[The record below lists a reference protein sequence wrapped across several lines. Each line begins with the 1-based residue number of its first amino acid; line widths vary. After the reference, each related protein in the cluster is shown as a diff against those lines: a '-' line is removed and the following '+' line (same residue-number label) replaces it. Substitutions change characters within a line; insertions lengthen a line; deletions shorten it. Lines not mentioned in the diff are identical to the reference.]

1 MRILTVL
8 LLCLSLYAQANSDNS
23 LTPVVYKKLNEVQDL
38 IGKQDY
44 KEAQKQ
50 LDELEADL
58 KPSFGL
64 ALTYQLHGQLYLM
77 QEKNEK
83 ALEYFRKSLAL
94 NVLAPAQEAGIA
106 TTTAQI
112 LMSLERPAE
121 AYNELEPRLQR
132 LLELEKNERK
142 KRGEKR
148 ENIDK
153 DVQYVPAQ
161 SMVAVATAC
170 HLQKHYRK
178 SIPWLRQALKRS
190 DSPKESWLIMLTVAL
205 YQDQQLEASAQV
217 LDDLIRINPKEEYWM
232 QQAGIYQQLNQPELS
247 LRSLETGYVGGYVRK
262 AEYQLQLVQMLL
274 NQGMPERAGRILD
287 KLIQEKKVEINES
300 NWRLLAGAWQ
310 QSRDREKA
318 VIAMLKA
325 AEFMQ
330 DGSLIYRAAQL
341 QAQDLHYGL
350 ALKNIELALK
360 KGLNSHDK
368 AQAIMLAA
376 SSSYELNDL
385 RSARR
390 FFQEALSHSSTAANA
405 KSWLDYLSSMEEYQ
419 SVAADI

>member
-1 MRILTVL
+1 MRFLTVL
-8 LLCLSLYAQANSDNS
+8 LLCLSFYVHGSSDNS
-23 LTPVVYKKLNEVQDL
+23 LTPGVYKKLSDVQDL

-44 KEAQKQ
+44 NEAQKK

-64 ALTYQLHGQLYLM
+64 ALAYQLHGQLYLM

-83 ALEYFRKSLAL
+83 ALGYFRKSLGL
-94 NVLAPAQEAGIA
+94 NILAPAQEAGIA
-106 TTTAQI
+106 TTQI
-112 LMSLERPAE
+112 LMSLERPGE
-121 AYNELEPRLQR
+121 AFNELEPRLQR
-132 LLELEKNERK
+132 LLELEKAERK

-148 ENIDK
+148 ENAEK
-153 DVQYVPAQ
+153 DIQYVPAQ
-161 SMVAVATAC
+161 SMIAVATAC
-170 HLQKHYRK
+170 HLQKHYKK

-217 LDDLIRINPKEEYWM
+217 LDDLIRLNPKEEYWM

-247 LRSLETGYVGGYVRK
+247 LRSLETGYAAGYVQK
-262 AEYQLQLVQMLL
+262 ADNQMQLVQLLL
-274 NQGMPERAGRILD
+274 NQGMPERAGRILN
-287 KLIQEKKVEINES
+287 KLVQEQKIELNER

-310 QSRDREKA
+310 QSREREKA
-318 VIAMLKA
+318 VVAMLKA
-325 AEFMQ
+325 ADFMQ

-341 QAQDLHYGL
+341 QVQDMHYL
-350 ALKNIELALK
+350 DAIKNLEQAFK
-360 KGLNSHDK
+360 KGLNEKDR

-376 SSSYELNDL
+376 SSAYELNDL

-390 FFQEALSHSSTAANA
+390 YFQEALSHGSTAANA

-419 SVAADI
+419 SVAVEG